1 MPRAIHPKPYS
12 CNDSALHDNIFA
24 GCPREATN
32 VLRKVVQKKSQF
44 SEYINHVVNVV
55 SGSEEGVIRRN
66 DILPYHPFDDEVPDS
81 FSGYCYCLV
90 SLRDRQ
96 STYIGQTMNL
106 RKRLHRHNEGIGGV
120 KTSDPALRPWAVMAH
135 VCSFEGHRM
144 DMLNFEFAWKKKE
157 IIEGH
162 ILQMMWPV

>member
-1 MPRAIHPKPYS
+1 
-12 CNDSALHDNIFA
+12 
-24 GCPREATN
+24 
-32 VLRKVVQKKSQF
+32 
-44 SEYINHVVNVV
+44 VNVV

-66 DILPYHPFDDEVPDS
+66 DMLPYRPFDDKVPDS

-120 KTSDPALRPWAVMAH
+120 QTSDPALRPWALMAY
-135 VCSFEGHRM
+135 VCGFECHRRELL
-144 DMLNFEFAWKKKE
+144 DFEYAWKNE
-157 IIEGH
+157 RGYRRAH
-162 ILQMMWPV
+162 SPNDVASLAPVIVDRYRQQGRNHLKCVQTALIGN